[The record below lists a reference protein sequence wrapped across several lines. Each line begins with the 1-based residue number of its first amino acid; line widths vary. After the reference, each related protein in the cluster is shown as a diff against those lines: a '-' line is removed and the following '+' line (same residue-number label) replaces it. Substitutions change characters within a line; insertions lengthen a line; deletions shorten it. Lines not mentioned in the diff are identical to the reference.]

1 MATDINTTLSSVG
14 EGLGNL
20 FDELGNPLGAF
31 LIIVGIAGGVVALF
45 MAIAARVR
53 SGL

>member
-1 MATDINTTLSSVG
+1 MATDINTTLREVG
-14 EGLGNL
+14 DGLGGL
-20 FDELGNPLGAF
+20 FDSMGNPLGAF

-53 SGL
+53 SNM